1 MERRSDTSPAD
12 SVPPSDPAGS
22 PPPSLQSATAP
33 AGPMICAAD
42 PGVETYLRCARC
54 EKPICPKC
62 LIQTPVGSRCR
73 DCADLRRPPMF
84 DIKPMGYARAVGA
97 GIGAGIGGSLLLTL
111 VQSMVPFAGFFGF
124 MLMAGLGYLIG
135 EAVSVAVRRKQG
147 NALGVIAALSVFL
160 GLIVVRAG
168 LLMVAG
174 APPLLAFSAGA
185 ASIAAPLWNALGV
198 LLAAGVAYSRAR

>member
-1 MERRSDTSPAD
+1 MERPANSSPSDTAPAAD
-12 SVPPSDPAGS
+12 LASD
-22 PPPSLQSATAP
+22 PPPSLQSVTAP
-33 AGPMICAAD
+33 AGPMFCAAD
-42 PGVETYLRCARC
+42 PTVETYLRCARC

-73 DCADLRRPPMF
+73 DCAQLRRPPMF
-84 DIKPMGYARAVGA
+84 DIKPMGYVRAVGA

-124 MLMAGLGYLIG
+124 MLMAGLGYVVG

-147 NALGVIAALSVFL
+147 NALGIIAAVSAVV
-160 GLIVVRAG
+160 GLIVVRAAF
-168 LLMVAG
+168 LMLAG
-174 APPLLAFSAGA
+174 APPLIALSTGA